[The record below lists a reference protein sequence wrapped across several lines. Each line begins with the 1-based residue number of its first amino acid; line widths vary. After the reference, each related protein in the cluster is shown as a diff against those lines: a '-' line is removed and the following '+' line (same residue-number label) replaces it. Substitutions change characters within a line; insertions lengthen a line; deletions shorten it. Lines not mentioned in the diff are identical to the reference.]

1 MRQRKYMVAQKVLN
15 SSKVKPMPNAFDF
28 SASPFDCLDA
38 DEQRLVR
45 DSVDIA
51 YFRAGETILEP
62 GIEPA
67 WLYVVIK
74 GHVSQFDGHEQVS
87 TYGPDDCFDGRS
99 LVAGRASSRFV
110 AAEEVLVY
118 QLAKAAV
125 GELISRNA
133 TFSALLFSDL
143 SIKLNAL
150 AQRHS
155 QREMQAVTMS
165 RVAEAFL
172 RPAIEVNGD
181 DSIVDVAT
189 RMQAQHTSSVLVR
202 DGACLG
208 IFTNTGLQRAIVDGR
223 PLDTLAVRELASFK
237 LVTIEPDAPLFDALA
252 LMIQHQVHRLVVVEG
267 EHIHGLLEQLDL
279 LSFLS
284 NHSYL
289 ITVQIVRAQDLAALQ
304 AAAAQI
310 TRLVALLYRGGTGV
324 GQIGKLVQ
332 ALNAKLFERTW
343 QLVAPPAL
351 LADSCLFVMGSE
363 GRGEQLLKTDQD
375 NGLVLRDGIEVPAPD
390 IAEAC
395 RRFSAALRE
404 FGYPDCPGGI
414 MVSNPAWRRSQSD
427 FRRTVRQWLLRPD
440 PEGLMALAIFID
452 AHPVAGDAA
461 LLAGVRAEVDQLVTT
476 DDSLLGR
483 FAAAIDSFPDAS
495 SGWWNRMPFIGDA
508 DKQALDLKKAGIFPI
523 VHGVRTLALR
533 HHVHAQSTVLRLDA
547 LVAAGRLSAAMASDL
562 TDSLHFMMSL
572 KLKAGV
578 TESDNGRSMTGLVP
592 TDRLSS
598 LERDL
603 LKDALAV
610 VKHFKA
616 VVRHQLHLEL

>member
-1 MRQRKYMVAQKVLN
+1 
-15 SSKVKPMPNAFDF
+15 MPNAFDF

-51 YFRAGETILEP
+51 YFRADETILEP

-67 WLYVVIK
+67 HLYVVIK
-74 GHVSQFDGHEQVS
+74 GHVSQFEGSELVS
-87 TYGPDDCFDGRS
+87 TYGPADCFDGRS

-110 AAEEVLVY
+110 AAEEVLAY

-125 GELISRNA
+125 SELISRNA

-165 RVAEAFL
+165 RVAEAYL
-172 RPAIEVNGD
+172 RPAHVVQGD
-181 DSIVDVAT
+181 TAIVGVAAQ
-189 RMQAQHTSSVLVR
+189 MQAQRTSSVLGR
-202 DGACLG
+202 DGARLG

-223 PLDTLAVRELASFK
+223 PLDTLSVRDLATFK

-252 LMIQHQVHRLVVVEG
+252 LMIQHQVHRLVVADG
-267 EHIHGLLEQLDL
+267 ERIHGLLEQLDL

-289 ITVQIVRAQDLAALQ
+289 ITVQIVRAQDLPALR

-310 TRLVALLYRGGTGV
+310 TRLVGLLYRGGTAV

-343 QLVAPPAL
+343 QLIAPPEL
-351 LADSCLFVMGSE
+351 LANSCLFVMGSE

-375 NGLVLRDGIEVPAPD
+375 NGLVLRDD
-390 IAEAC
+390 IRVDQLDVADAC
-395 RRFSAALRE
+395 QRFSAALRE
-404 FGYPDCPGGI
+404 FGYPDCPGEI
-414 MVSNPAWRRSQSD
+414 MVSNPSWRRGESD
-427 FRRTVRQWLLRPD
+427 FRTTVRQWLLRPD

-452 AHPVAGDAA
+452 AHPVAGDAS
-461 LLAGVRAEVDQLVTT
+461 LLAGVRAEVDQLVAA
-476 DDSLLGR
+476 DDALLGR

-495 SGWWNRMPFIGDA
+495 GGWWNRLLLIGDQ
-508 DKQALDLKKAGIFPI
+508 DKQTLDLKKAGIFPI

-533 HHVHAQSTVLRLDA
+533 EHVRAQSTAMRLDA
-547 LVAAGRLSAAMASDL
+547 LVAAGRLPSSMATDL
-562 TDSLHFMMSL
+562 TDSLHFMMAL
-572 KLKAGV
+572 KLKAGLA
-578 TESDNGRSMTGLVP
+578 ESDTGRSVSGVVA

-610 VKHFKA
+610 VKRFKTL
-616 VVRHQLHLEL
+616 VRHQFHLEA